1 MKFLVFA
8 VAVVAAALSADP
20 TTAPPTFN
28 PNVAFDLLDANKDGK
43 VEKLEYDS
51 TFASYDANNDMLITA
66 SEFANNFVKTGM
78 SAEGSIYVF
87 YKIDQNDNQQVDSA
101 EIDMSFSSFDL
112 DKSMTIEAAEF
123 NNVFKSIIYEL
134 SIAKAVGIKL
144 DVLFA
149 AADTDGSNS
158 LNAVEFSSL
167 LTPADT
173 DSKYFVT

>member
-1 MKFLVFA
+1 
-8 VAVVAAALSADP
+8 
-20 TTAPPTFN
+20 
-28 PNVAFDLLDANKDGK
+28 
-43 VEKLEYDS
+43 
-51 TFASYDANNDMLITA
+51 
-66 SEFANNFVKTGM
+66 
-78 SAEGSIYVF
+78 
-87 YKIDQNDNQQVDSA
+87 
-101 EIDMSFSSFDL
+101 
-112 DKSMTIEAAEF
+112 MTIEAAEF

-173 DSKYFVT
+173 DSRYFVT